1 MSGER
6 VSPLLRTE
14 QRTEGSAVVVT
25 VAGEVD
31 MNSAPEL
38 QSALDRALQ
47 AEPTAV
53 VLDMTEVRFLG
64 SAGLSVLLATSQS
77 TATGGLRVVASP
89 AVRRPIEVTALDALL
104 RLFPTVADAL
114 AAPEQTT
121 SA

>member
-6 VSPLLRTE
+6 VSPLLRVE

-38 QSALDRALQ
+38 QSALDQALQ
-47 AEPTAV
+47 DEPTAV
-53 VLDMTEVRFLG
+53 VLDMTEVGFLG
-64 SAGLSVLLATSQS
+64 SAGLSVLLASSQS
-77 TATGGLRVVASP
+77 TATGSLRVVASP
-89 AVRRPIEVTALDALL
+89 AVRRPIEVTSLDALL

>member
-6 VSPLLRTE
+6 VSPLLRVE

-38 QSALDRALQ
+38 QSALDQALQ
-47 AEPTAV
+47 GEPTAV
-53 VLDMTEVRFLG
+53 VLDMTEVGFLG
-64 SAGLSVLLATSQS
+64 SAGLSVLLASSQS
-77 TATGGLRVVASP
+77 TATGSLRVVASP
-89 AVRRPIEVTALDALL
+89 AVRRPIEVTSLDALL

-121 SA
+121 PA